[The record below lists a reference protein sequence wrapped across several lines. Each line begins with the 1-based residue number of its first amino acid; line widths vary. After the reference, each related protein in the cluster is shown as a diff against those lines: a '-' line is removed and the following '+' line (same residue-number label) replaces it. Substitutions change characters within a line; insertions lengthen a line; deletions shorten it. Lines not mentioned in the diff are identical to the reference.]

1 MSGVTGL
8 TLGKSKTERGTG
20 DDLER
25 QKVPNNDKSQFESAM
40 HFLCI
45 PATSVP
51 SGRLF
56 SKAGEMVSHRRSCV
70 KPDTINQ
77 VLFLTKILT
86 CNFCVVH
93 SFLHFFYHLK
103 VLIIYHC
110 CLQIR
115 LFLYCTTYALL
126 VSPSK
131 IKFGLRHKFLYINY
145 INDGIEEQ
153 VFSYLLFPSSFLPTT
168 SFPSSL

>member
-25 QKVPNNDKSQFESAM
+25 QKVPHNDKSQLSESAM

-51 SGRLF
+51 SERLF
-56 SKAGEMVSHRRSCV
+56 SREMVSHRRSCV

-77 VLFLTKILT
+77 VLFLNK
-86 CNFCVVH
+86 N
-93 SFLHFFYHLK
+93 
-103 VLIIYHC
+103 
-110 CLQIR
+110 
-115 LFLYCTTYALL
+115 
-126 VSPSK
+126 
-131 IKFGLRHKFLYINY
+131 INM
-145 INDGIEEQ
+145 
-153 VFSYLLFPSSFLPTT
+153 
-168 SFPSSL
+168 